1 MDPHSKPPKSTTEQ
15 KIFLAGRFEPR
26 LATKRQPNWR
36 KTHKNIV
43 RQKSSRPPVARRVA
57 WKFYVQRI
65 CLKLGFVPLSRT
77 RLRKT
82 RPAVCEIFFS
92 LCAVSSLDCKF
103 AALKQEEKTK
113 PKSFDQK
120 VPGPMSP
127 GGSPGM
133 LLSNA
138 LAKYFCN
145 RFDLVHPKGETYKKY
160 NLVCF
165 AFWVDEI
172 ETAERRRETKRRRGT
187 YTFTIAGS
195 WKWFLIVCCLRKRY
209 QPLDMWNWM
218 FVLPEC
224 TAWGLDAYRMSIW
237 KPMHLSRYWCVYC
250 KCIVCNLVSST
261 LSYEAADHLCLN
273 ILCVCSHTYLYI
285 HIAI

>member
-1 MDPHSKPPKSTTEQ
+1 MSNEFVLNLVLFRS
-15 KIFLAGRFEPR
+15 LVRGCGRR
-26 LATKRQPNWR
+26 GLLC
-36 KTHKNIV
+36 V
-43 RQKSSRPPVARRVA
+43 R
-57 WKFYVQRI
+57 
-65 CLKLGFVPLSRT
+65 
-77 RLRKT
+77 
-82 RPAVCEIFFS
+82 FS
-92 LCAVSSLDCKF
+92 LVSVPFRLWTVNLRLWNK
-103 AALKQEEKTK
+103 KKKTK